1 MATFNWRRIPK
12 RFAVYALALLA
23 VALLPFWNGP
33 RPGTVSL
40 RGSPEEMGR
49 QYGTACNWSIPL
61 LCRVYLKRVLCGNN
75 AQVLAQQRQRALA
88 LAPHVDGRILR
99 ELRATGQAARV
110 DEGLL
115 LLGNSFIDLGCYGG
129 ACRSLVWNRPAADGG
144 LLHGHNLDWDNL
156 AGLADWTVTI
166 LRRVPTDGR
175 YRTVAIAMP
184 GVLGALDI
192 INDHGVALSLNQV
205 GFGRPETAAEPGFLM
220 LRRVAENC
228 ATYAAARTELLKVS
242 PHLPFLITLSSARE
256 GRAGV
261 FEPFDGGM
269 RERTWAGDRL
279 CATNDIWGRND
290 VQDTVAT
297 TVRQAELRTLAD
309 VRRLLAADGV
319 LLACN
324 IYSVVFDFTGNRLY
338 LASGRMPAAKRPAR
352 EFTLF

>member
-12 RFAVYALALLA
+12 RFAVYVVLLLVA
-23 VALLPFWNGP
+23 ALLPFWNGP

-40 RGSPEEMGR
+40 HGSPEEMGR

-88 LAPHVDGRILR
+88 LAPRVDGRILR
-99 ELRATGQAARV
+99 ELRATGQAAGV

-129 ACRSLVWNRPAADGG
+129 ACRSVVWNRPAAAGG

-166 LRRVPTDGR
+166 LRRAPADGR

-184 GVLGALDI
+184 GVLGGLDI

-205 GFGRPETAAEPGFLM
+205 GFGRPETAAEPGFLL

-228 ATYAAARTELLKVS
+228 ATYAAARAELLKAS

-261 FEPFDGGM
+261 FEPLAGGM
-269 RERTWAGDRL
+269 RERTWAGDRV
-279 CATNDIWGRND
+279 CAANDSWGRND
-290 VQDTVAT
+290 VQDSVAT
-297 TVRQAELRTLAD
+297 TVGKAELHTLAD

-319 LLACN
+319 LLECN

-352 EFTLF
+352 EFPLF